1 MVRQWVGW
9 QQSQSQCICWPTT
22 PALIMCSDWTVNT
35 NQTGARPLPDNE
47 TKALI
52 TQPLAINLVLKRI
65 DQITQTINWKRFT
78 ANWQYFT
85 SFNFRH
91 WPFLRETLRYKDCH
105 DVCQE
110 DTSHIVY
117 RWPGNSFCQDGNT
130 PPVLRSDMSGV
141 HGRSTFLTSFQ
152 LFKGNRKALYLHG
165 WNPSAPLLFLQRGWC
180 WCVWWFII

>member
-1 MVRQWVGW
+1 MVRQWVEW
-9 QQSQSQCICWPTT
+9 QQSQSLCICWPPT

-35 NQTGARPLPDNE
+35 NQTGARPLPDTE

-85 SFNFRH
+85 SFNFSH
-91 WPFLRETLRYKDCH
+91 WPFLPETLRYKDCH

-130 PPVLRSDMSGV
+130 PPVLRSDMFGV

-152 LFKGNRKALYLHG
+152 LFKGNRKALHLHG
-165 WNPSAPLLFLQRGWC
+165 WNPSAPLLFLRRGWC